1 MCNLIVQPFI
11 FMFVISFIRV
21 NTLTK
26 RYYISIFSQLFEYF
40 KCQKELLLYETL
52 SVPLIKYDTCRDK
65 ISNTILSGKYFNVLV
80 DFMIPKC

>member
-1 MCNLIVQPFI
+1 M
-11 FMFVISFIRV
+11 
-21 NTLTK
+21 
-26 RYYISIFSQLFEYF
+26 FEYF